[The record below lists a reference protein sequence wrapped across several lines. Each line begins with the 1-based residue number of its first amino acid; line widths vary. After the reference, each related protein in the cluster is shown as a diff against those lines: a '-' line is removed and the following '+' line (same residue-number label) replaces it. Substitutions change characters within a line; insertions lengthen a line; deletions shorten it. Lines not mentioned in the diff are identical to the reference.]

1 MEKFL
6 GIVITFILVFY
17 IIKFVI
23 KLIMPFI
30 LKRFINKKMDGMFG
44 QFDFNNGMN
53 DDNYGQNSHEGD
65 VTIKQTKQKTKKNSI
80 SDELGGEYVDF
91 EDVK

>member
-23 KLIMPFI
+23 KLIMPFL

-65 VTIKQTKQKTKKNSI
+65 VTLSRLSRRRKRTVYQTN
-80 SDELGGEYVDF
+80 
-91 EDVK
+91 